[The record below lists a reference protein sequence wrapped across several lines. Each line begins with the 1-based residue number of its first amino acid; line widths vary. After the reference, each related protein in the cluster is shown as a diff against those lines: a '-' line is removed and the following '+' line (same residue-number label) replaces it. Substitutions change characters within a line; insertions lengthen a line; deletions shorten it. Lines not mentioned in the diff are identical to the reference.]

1 MPEVNDLGVTRDIW
15 SHGAGRPLPEFLA
28 SCLSTLLLLPK
39 QRQPAYFSSPWMSD
53 FPLFD
58 NRFGA
63 FAALLP
69 ALADQ
74 SAIRFSEYLAHL
86 SETTPVRIITTRSET
101 SLNFLQTPALLG
113 LPGLQW
119 RFAPDEYHEKGILA
133 PSFYIE
139 GSMNITHNGIF
150 VRGEKITYHTEPVT
164 GTHPK
169 IGAAYLEFERRW
181 NILR

>member
-1 MPEVNDLGVTRDIW
+1 MSEAGDPGVTRDIW
-15 SHGAGRPLPEFLA
+15 SHGAGRPLPDFLA
-28 SCLSTLLLLPK
+28 SCLGTLLLLPAQ
-39 QRQPAYFSSPWMSD
+39 QRPAYFSSPWMSD

-74 SAIRFSEYLAHL
+74 PRIRFSEYLAHL
-86 SETTPVRIITTRSET
+86 SETTRVRLITTRSET
-101 SLNFLQTPALLG
+101 SLAFLQAPALQG
-113 LPGLQW
+113 RPGLEW

-133 PSFYIE
+133 PSFYVE

-150 VRGEKITYHTEPVT
+150 VRGEKITYHTAPAT

-169 IGAAYLEFERRW
+169 IGAAYLEFDRRW